1 MHFLAVV
8 GALAV
13 TTVHSFKIG
22 IIADLHLN
30 PNYHPTVSA
39 ATYCEIKE
47 GFSKDVLAHLSRH
60 GCDPSFELVDVM
72 LQHFRYTFASP
83 YILLVVGDHVGH
95 STYDF
100 DEKMETLRITSQLI
114 NNYFGDTPVLF
125 QIGNNDTRD
134 HD

>member
-1 MHFLAVV
+1 M
-8 GALAV
+8 
-13 TTVHSFKIG
+13 
-22 IIADLHLN
+22 
-30 PNYHPTVSA
+30 
-39 ATYCEIKE
+39 
-47 GFSKDVLAHLSRH
+47 AHLSRH

-83 YILLVVGDHVGH
+83 DILLVVGDHVGH
-95 STYDF
+95 STYDY